1 MSSFFVLIWLLI
13 ALLLHLFTL
22 RQQSLFYMLFFYICL
37 FINDTIKLTKVGFVE
52 MFIENRICKNKLLGL
67 CKKYYT
73 RKVGGAL

>member
-1 MSSFFVLIWLLI
+1 MVTHCIVIAFIYFATTITFLYAVFLYLFV
-13 ALLLHLFTL
+13 
-22 RQQSLFYMLFFYICL
+22 
-37 FINDTIKLTKVGFVE
+37 INDTIKLTKVGFVE